1 MRELLID
8 PFLDSMFP
16 ERLSGIAEDNFS
28 EAKRTNGDVL
38 KVFAMMQ
45 GALTYFYLDSL
56 LGIRLPRRSM
66 TEFEAGIEWWQLVY
80 PAFGWFLWFVNFF
93 WRMGRTSRLAKTA
106 DMTQLFIY
114 IYEGIMAFGLTFA
127 ILLQQPD
134 IDAKFD
140 EWFTIDFA
148 QNASEMVL
156 MFVLPSIQA
165 FSFLN
170 LAETAALV

>member
-38 KVFAMMQ
+38 KVFAMIQ

-56 LGIRLPRRSM
+56 LGIDFLTLSA
-66 TEFEAGIEWWQLVY
+66 EFTTGIEWWQLVY

-93 WRMGRTSRLAKTA
+93 WRMGRASRLAKTA

-134 IDAKFD
+134 IDAKFG
-140 EWFTIDFA
+140 EWFSFDFSL
-148 QNASEMVL
+148 NASEMIL